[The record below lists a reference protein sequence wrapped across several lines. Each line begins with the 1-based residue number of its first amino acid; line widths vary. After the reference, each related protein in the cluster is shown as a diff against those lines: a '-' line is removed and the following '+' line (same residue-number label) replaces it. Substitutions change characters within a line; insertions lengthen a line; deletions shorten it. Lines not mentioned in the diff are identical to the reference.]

1 MRKITIIFFVLVIF
15 FIGLFLNKK
24 NTSYEKVYHYSYFS
38 QPEFYEQAYLEASKI
53 KLLDPLFKSGGI
65 GEIGGL
71 VINHHLLAG
80 QYIAEGF
87 NTIATTEPVTVL
99 LISPNHF
106 SMGRN
111 NVLASAAI
119 WKTPFGELKPDKV
132 LINNLAKQKI
142 ASIEEQPFEQEH
154 GVSGIVAFIKK
165 SLPNAK
171 VVPIVVKDRV
181 DISQAKELAE
191 NIIRALP
198 QNAIIVGSFDFSHYL
213 PSLPADFHDEVSLA
227 AMENFDFNQISRL
240 DIDSRPGL
248 ALFLKLLSNQGFEK
262 FNLLRQNNSAKL
274 AQMPDTLETT
284 SYITGYFTK
293 GKAKPE
299 LVFSLLA
306 LGQIENSTTTASSL
320 NRKSPNFSIEFLE
333 RLFYGQEITTAFV
346 NKPDKNLENLLNRFS
361 INHPVYTEE
370 LLALGNIKIGFSPTL
385 EGARKQIDN
394 GAVIA
399 ISNGKHIN
407 LEQYKGKIVINSL
420 GELLTQNSIKENTQ
434 SLAVGFVVRG
444 NSVEIFLLPIGLKN
458 GEGKLLVG
466 QENDIVLAELAAN
479 SKVPKETKEQ
489 IRKGLILLTIND

>member
-181 DISQAKELAE
+181 DISQAKELAD

-248 ALFLKLLSNQGFEK
+248 VLFLKLMQNQGFEK

-274 AQMPDTLETT
+274 AQMPGTLETT

-299 LVFSLLA
+299 PVYSLLA
-306 LGQIENSTTTASSL
+306 LGQIEYSTTTIRAL

-370 LLALGNIKIGFSPTL
+370 QLALGNIKIGFSQTV
-385 EGARKQIDN
+385 EGARKLIDQ
-394 GAVIA
+394 GAFVA
-399 ISNGKHIN
+399 FGNEKSIS
-407 LEQYKGKIVINSL
+407 LEQYKAKIIISGL
-420 GELLTQNSIKENTQ
+420 GGLLTEESLKTNSR
-434 SLAVGFVVRG
+434 SLATGFVLKDTMLK
-444 NSVEIFLLPIGLKN
+444 IYLLPLNFKQGK
-458 GEGKLLVG
+458 GKLLVG
-466 QENDIVLAELAAN
+466 KENDIVLSELAAK
-479 SKVPKETKEQ
+479 SRVSPELKKEIKN
-489 IRKGLILLTIND
+489 GLVNIKINP